1 MRAPLVEFDPSRPA
15 FKRDPYPAYRSLRDT
30 APVVRSSLKVPGVTN
45 CEAYF
50 VTRYDDVS
58 ALLKDRRFA
67 KNPVSAGVNVRRVPE
82 FLRPLTRNML
92 SLDDPDHSRLKRLV
106 QAAFTP
112 RRIALLE
119 QQIAAISA
127 GLLERLAGRTS
138 FDLIAD
144 YAMPLPVA
152 VISELLGVPVR
163 DRQRFARW
171 SGAFIRGA
179 TSRVAML
186 TALPNMVAFLR
197 YMKRLIALKR
207 ADPADD
213 LVTAL
218 IDAEVDHGRLDAE
231 ELMAMIAILLS
242 AGHETTMNLIGHATL
257 TLIEHKSAANL
268 LRHDPNLIETGI
280 EELLRFTSPVAMST
294 HRYALEPVVIDGT
307 EIPAGALVF
316 GLIASANRDE
326 RQFAAADQL
335 DLARAPNR
343 HLTFGEGGH
352 YCIGAALARLEGK
365 IAVSDILAYLPGL
378 RLALPRDRLRWTAG
392 LVLNG
397 LEHLPVAA

>member
-1 MRAPLVEFDPSRPA
+1 
-15 FKRDPYPAYRSLRDT
+15 
-30 APVVRSSLKVPGVTN
+30 
-45 CEAYF
+45 
-50 VTRYDDVS
+50 
-58 ALLKDRRFA
+58 
-67 KNPVSAGVNVRRVPE
+67 
-82 FLRPLTRNML
+82 
-92 SLDDPDHSRLKRLV
+92 
-106 QAAFTP
+106 
-112 RRIALLE
+112 
-119 QQIAAISA
+119 
-127 GLLERLAGRTS
+127 
-138 FDLIAD
+138 
-144 YAMPLPVA
+144 
-152 VISELLGVPVR
+152 
-163 DRQRFARW
+163 
-171 SGAFIRGA
+171 
-179 TSRVAML
+179 
-186 TALPNMVAFLR
+186 
-197 YMKRLIALKR
+197 MKRLIALKR